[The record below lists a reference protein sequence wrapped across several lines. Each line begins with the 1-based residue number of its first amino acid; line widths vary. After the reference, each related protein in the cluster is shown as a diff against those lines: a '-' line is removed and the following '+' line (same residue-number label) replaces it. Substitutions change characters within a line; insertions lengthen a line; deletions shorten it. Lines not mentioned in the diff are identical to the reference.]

1 MFKKK
6 VMSKK
11 TLIHFGVSYISVP
24 LLNATKEDYEN
35 MKKKRD
41 ATPLFKAWVRLRYSP
56 KSQTIVAS
64 CMYKRKREILDVF
77 LGNGDYT

>member
-1 MFKKK
+1 
-6 VMSKK
+6 MSNKN
-11 TLIHFGVSYISVP
+11 LMSFGVSYISVP
-24 LLNATKEDYEN
+24 MLHATKEDYEN

-41 ATPLFKAWVRLRYSP
+41 ANRLFKSWIKLRYSP
-56 KSQTIVAS
+56 KSQTIVVS